1 MAVLAAALAEDRDF
15 ACNDFNN
22 NCLSCIQ
29 FAKRL
34 AFQCTFCPVD
44 GVCHTVGS
52 LFNKCSNDQCVSLS
66 SASKC
71 TKKTAA
77 DCQNVQYGDQ
87 GFGTH

>member
-1 MAVLAAALAEDRDF
+1 M
-15 ACNDFNN
+15 
-22 NCLSCIQ
+22 
-29 FAKRL
+29 
-34 AFQCTFCPVD
+34 T